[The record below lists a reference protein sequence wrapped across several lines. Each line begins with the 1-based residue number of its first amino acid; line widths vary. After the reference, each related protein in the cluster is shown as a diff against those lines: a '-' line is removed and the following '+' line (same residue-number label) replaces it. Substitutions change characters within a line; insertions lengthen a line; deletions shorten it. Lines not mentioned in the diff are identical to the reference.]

1 VILVCNATGGKDMSQ
16 DSKTVVCIE
25 DEPGVIE
32 LIRFIL
38 ERRGL
43 QVVGAESGPEGL
55 NTVRRLRP
63 VLVLLDLMLPGMDG
77 WEVYR
82 RMKADETTKDIPVIV
97 VTAKAANVDE
107 MLAIQVA
114 KVDEYVRKPFSLQ
127 DLVDSV
133 DKVLARTAAKSS

>member
-1 VILVCNATGGKDMSQ
+1 M
-16 DSKTVVCIE
+16 
-25 DEPGVIE
+25 
-32 LIRFIL
+32 
-38 ERRGL
+38 
-43 QVVGAESGPEGL
+43 GAESGPEGL
-55 NTVRRLRP
+55 NTVRRLHP

-82 RMKADETTKDIPVIV
+82 RMKADETIKDIPVIV

-107 MLAIQVA
+107 MLATQVA